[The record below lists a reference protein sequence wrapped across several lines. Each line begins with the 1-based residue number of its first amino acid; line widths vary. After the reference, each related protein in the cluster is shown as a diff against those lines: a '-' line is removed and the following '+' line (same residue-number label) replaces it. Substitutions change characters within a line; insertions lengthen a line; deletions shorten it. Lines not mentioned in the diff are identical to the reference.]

1 MTPFIPGDAL
11 AGTETPAFLAV
22 GGEQLAVM
30 HHATAT
36 PKATVVLAGPM
47 SLERSHGALT
57 WVRWARTL
65 AVNGYETWR
74 FDYRGVGESTG
85 AFSRQSFE
93 TWREDLGA
101 VLAHARVGAK
111 GRVIVLGLRL
121 GALLGLKAFDAGL
134 ADALLAWDPPVDAR
148 TMLMDMLR
156 RKLAADYMEFGGG
169 ERKSREDY
177 VKELERGVDVEVEG
191 YPWGRELWRTAE
203 RFAFGPPERLGGEW
217 HAVWLDGRGPEK
229 LPNPDHQASVRIP
242 RPAFWLQSS
251 VLVPD
256 VSALFAH
263 SVERLDSWLAAWTL
277 ATPGAAS

>member
-1 MTPFIPGDAL
+1 MTPFLPGDAL
-11 AGTETPAFLAV
+11 AGEETPAFLAS
-22 GGEQLAVM
+22 GREQLAVV
-30 HHATAT
+30 HHATPT

-65 AVNGYETWR
+65 ALNGYETWR

-85 AFSRQSFE
+85 DFARQSFG
-93 TWREDLGA
+93 TWREDLDV
-101 VLAHARVGAK
+101 VLAHARRSAR

-121 GALLGLKAFDAGL
+121 GALLGLRCFESQG
-134 ADALLAWDPPVDAR
+134 ADALLAWDPPVDGR

-156 RKLAADYMEFGGG
+156 RKLAADYMEFGGA
-169 ERKSREDY
+169 ERRSREDY

-191 YPWGRELWRTAE
+191 YPWGRELWRSAE
-203 RFAFGPPERLGGEW
+203 QFAFGAPERLGGEW

-229 LPNPDHQASVRIP
+229 LPVPAHQSSVRIP

-251 VLVPD
+251 VLVAD
-256 VSALFAH
+256 VHGLFAA
-263 SVERLDSWLAAWTL
+263 SVASLDGWVAAW
-277 ATPGAAS
+277 ARAQGGRAS